1 MGDAAQPSSAGEPAF
16 RQWMTRMER
25 AIGGPRI
32 GELLQQAAF
41 EQDVRQAL
49 PAITA
54 PTLVLHV
61 EGDPY
66 IRVGHGRYLAKNIP
80 GARYVETAG
89 SDHLFWSGISV
100 DRIGAEIREFLTGA
114 PEPVEVD
121 RVLATLLFT
130 DVVDSTRH
138 ATELGDR
145 RWAELLDSLD
155 GLVEG
160 EVRRFQGRLI
170 KSTGDGHLAT
180 FDGPGRAI
188 RCALAVCD
196 AAPSLGVELRAGLHT
211 GEIELRK
218 DDIGGI
224 AVHVAERVSSHAGSR
239 EVVVSRTVVDLVAG
253 SGIGFMDKGP
263 YELKGV
269 VGEWQLFAV
278 QS

>member
-1 MGDAAQPSSAGEPAF
+1 
-16 RQWMTRMER
+16 MER

-80 GARYVETAG
+80 GARYVEAAG
-89 SDHLFWSGISV
+89 SDHLFWSGPSV
-100 DRIGAEIREFLTGA
+100 DRIGAEIREFLTGT

-145 RWAELLDSLD
+145 RWGALLDALD
-155 GLVEG
+155 GQVDS

-188 RCALAVCD
+188 RCALAVRD
-196 AAPSLGVELRAGLHT
+196 AAASLGVELRAGLHT

-224 AVHVAERVSSHAGSR
+224 AVHLAERVSAQAGPR

-253 SGIGFMDKGP
+253 SGIGFTDRGLH
-263 YELKGV
+263 ELKGV
-269 VGEWQLFAV
+269 AGDWQLFAV
-278 QS
+278 QP